1 MQDAFGDDQ
10 APRAAQRGKEIGDAL
25 FARRH
30 AGLHGEC
37 DVRSIV
43 LGECDVFAKERCKPR
58 VPSALKARC
67 RYRLSAVMAPWR
79 IWGVLANFAVDPT
92 AGSHSLAAVG
102 HCGR

>member
-1 MQDAFGDDQ
+1 
-10 APRAAQRGKEIGDAL
+10 
-25 FARRH
+25 
-30 AGLHGEC
+30 
-37 DVRSIV
+37 
-43 LGECDVFAKERCKPR
+43 
-58 VPSALKARC
+58 LKARC